1 MKTGGAMRMLV
12 TGVAGQVALALAER
26 GSAQGISVSTIGRP
40 LLDLADSDSVVA
52 ALGPIETDIIVN
64 AAAYTAVDMAE
75 TDAKFA
81 YAVNEIGAGAVA
93 AAARSKGVPI
103 IHLST
108 DYVFDGQSNTPY
120 REDDPVGPLG
130 IYGRSK
136 LAGEYAVADA
146 QPDHAIL
153 RTAWV
158 FSPFGKNFVRTM
170 LRLAEERDEVAVV
183 ADQHGSPT
191 GAHDIAD
198 GILAVARN
206 LLARSDDPRLRGVFH
221 MTGTG
226 HTTWADFARFV
237 FQISAEAGGPRA
249 RVRSITTAEYPT
261 PAIRPANS
269 CLDCSK
275 LAASHAVTLPLWQMA
290 ASQCVERL
298 LRERLEETVQ

>member
-1 MKTGGAMRMLV
+1 MRILV
-12 TGVAGQVALALAER
+12 TGVAGQVARALAER
-26 GSAQGISVSTIGRP
+26 GPEHGITVSTTGRP
-40 LLDLADSDSVVA
+40 VLDLANPDCVMD
-52 ALGPIETDIIVN
+52 ALGPVETDIIVN
-64 AAAYTAVDMAE
+64 AAAYTAVDAAE
-75 TDAKFA
+75 TDPKAA
-81 YAVNEIGAGAVA
+81 YAINEIGAGAVA
-93 AAARSKGVPI
+93 AAARHKRVPI

-108 DYVFDGQSNTPY
+108 DYVFDGQSDEPY
-120 REDDPVGPLG
+120 HEDDPVSPLG

-158 FSPFGKNFVRTM
+158 FSPYGKNFVKTM

-191 GAHDIAD
+191 GAYDIVD
-198 GILAVARN
+198 GIIAVARN
-206 LLARSDDPRLRGVFH
+206 LLAWPDDPRLRGVFH

-226 HTTWADFARFV
+226 HTTWADFARFI
-237 FQISAEAGGPRA
+237 FKISAESDGPSA

-261 PAIRPANS
+261 PAVRPANS

-275 LAASHAVTLPLWQMA
+275 LAANHAVVLPRWEIA
-290 ASQCVERL
+290 AFQCVQRL
-298 LRERLEETVQ
+298 LRERLEETV